1 MAFNLI
7 RLQGCD
13 KISLIFSKNVLAMSN
28 VFKRMDDGIY
38 QNLMSF
44 F

>member
-1 MAFNLI
+1 MSFNSI

-13 KISLIFSKNVLAMSN
+13 KRSMTFSKNVLAMSN